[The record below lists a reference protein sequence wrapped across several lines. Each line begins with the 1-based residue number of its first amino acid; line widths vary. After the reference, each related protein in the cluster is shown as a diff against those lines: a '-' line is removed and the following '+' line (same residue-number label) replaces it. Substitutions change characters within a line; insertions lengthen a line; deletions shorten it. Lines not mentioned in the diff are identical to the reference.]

1 MKQLKSDYMKFCILF
16 LAAVLAAFTSK
27 ALLISEKFATDP
39 ALDGWHV
46 VGNTN
51 LFQWDSAD
59 QNIAV
64 AWNSTN
70 ANSYFYHPLG
80 VTLNS
85 ASNFM
90 FAVDFNLQDIAIG
103 TTPNKPQNFQIA
115 FGLLNFAEAT
125 QPKFVVG
132 TGTNAPDIVELD
144 YFPDSGFGASVT
156 TPMISSANSFAPGGF
171 TFPLELVPGGNYHAV
186 LVYTADN
193 QTLHTI
199 IFSNGVAIGPINN
212 NFLAPGFGDFQVD
225 TLSINCY
232 TDQGQDTN
240 FYFGVDFAGSIIAH
254 ASVDNLV
261 FATPLPV
268 TQIID
273 ATASSVQF
281 TSTTNWNYV
290 LERSADFSSWSAASP
305 TLPGVAG
312 TMTLADPH
320 PPADKAFYRVRA
332 DVP

>member
-1 MKQLKSDYMKFCILF
+1 MKFCILL
-16 LAAVLAAFTSK
+16 LAALLATFTSK
-27 ALLISEKFATDP
+27 ALIISEKFATDP
-39 ALDGWHV
+39 SLDGWQIF
-46 VGNTN
+46 GNTN

-115 FGLLNFAEAT
+115 FGLLNFSEAT
-125 QPKFVVG
+125 QTNFVVG
-132 TGTNAPDIVELD
+132 TGTNAPDIIELD

-156 TPMISSANSFAPGGF
+156 TPMISSVNHFAPGGF
-171 TFPLELVPGGNYHAV
+171 TFPLELVPGANYHAV
-186 LVYTADN
+186 LVYTAYN

-199 IFSNGVAIGPINN
+199 LFSNGVAIGPINDN
-212 NFLAPGFGDFQVD
+212 SLAPGFGDFKVD
-225 TLSINCY
+225 TFSINCY
-232 TDQGQDTN
+232 TDNGQDTN
-240 FYFGVDFAGSIIAH
+240 LYFGTDFAGSIIAH
-254 ASVDNLV
+254 ASVDNLL

-268 TQIID
+268 TQVIA
-273 ATASSVQF
+273 ATANSIQF
-281 TSTTNWNYV
+281 TGTTNWDYV
-290 LERSADFSSWSAASP
+290 LERSADISSWSAVSL

-312 TMTLADPH
+312 TMTLTDTN
-320 PPADKAFYRVRA
+320 PPLDKAFYRVRA
-332 DVP
+332 DFP

>member
-1 MKQLKSDYMKFCILF
+1 MKFCILF
-16 LAAVLAAFTSK
+16 LAVALATCTGQ
-27 ALLISEKFATDP
+27 ALTISEKFAADP
-39 ALDGWHV
+39 ALDGWQV
-46 VGNTN
+46 FGNTN
-51 LFQWDSAD
+51 LFQWDAAD
-59 QNIAV
+59 QNLAV

-70 ANSYFYHPLG
+70 VNSYYYHPLG

-103 TTPNKPQNFQIA
+103 TTPTKPQNFQIA

-125 QPKFVVG
+125 QPNFVVG
-132 TGTNAPDIVELD
+132 TGTNETDVVELD

-156 TPMISSANSFAPGGF
+156 TPMISSANAFAPGGF
-171 TFPLELVPGGNYHAV
+171 TFPLELVPGANYHAG

-193 QTLHTI
+193 QTLHTTLS
-199 IFSNGVAIGPINN
+199 SNGVPIGPIND
-212 NFLAPGFGDFQVD
+212 NFVGPGFGDFNVD
-225 TLSINCY
+225 TFSINCY
-232 TDQGQDTN
+232 TDAGQDTN
-240 FYFGVDFAGSIIAH
+240 IYFGVDFAGSIIAH

-268 TQIID
+268 TQVIN
-273 ATASSVQF
+273 ATANSVQF
-281 TSTTNWNYV
+281 SSVTNWNYV
-290 LERSADFSSWSAASP
+290 LERSADFNSWSAASP

-312 TMTLADPH
+312 TMTLTDPH

>member
-1 MKQLKSDYMKFCILF
+1 MKFCMLF
-16 LAAVLAAFTSK
+16 LATVLATFTGH
-27 ALLISEKFATDP
+27 ARTISEKFATDP
-39 ALDGWHV
+39 VLDGWQV
-46 VGNTN
+46 FGNTN

-70 ANSYFYHPLG
+70 VNSYFYHPLG
-80 VTLNS
+80 LTLNS
-85 ASNFM
+85 TSNFM

-103 TTPNKPQNFQIA
+103 TTPTKPQNFQIA
-115 FGLLNFAEAT
+115 FGLLNFSEAT
-125 QPKFVVG
+125 QTNFVVG
-132 TGTNAPDIVELD
+132 TGTNAPDIIELD

-156 TPMISSANSFAPGGF
+156 TPMISSANTFAPGGF
-171 TFPLELVPGGNYHAV
+171 TFPLELVPGANYHAV

-199 IFSNGVAIGPINN
+199 LFSNGVAIGPINDN
-212 NFLAPGFGDFQVD
+212 ALVPGFGDFQVD
-225 TLSINCY
+225 TISINCY
-232 TDQGQDTN
+232 TDEGQNTN
-240 FYFGVDFAGSIIAH
+240 LFFGVDDAGSIIAH

-268 TQIID
+268 TQVIA
-273 ATASSVQF
+273 ATANSVQF

-290 LERSADFSSWSAASP
+290 LERSADFSLWSAASP

-312 TMTLADPH
+312 TMTLTDPH
-320 PPADKAFYRVRA
+320 PPVDKAFYRVRA